1 MKLWQPSGHGQAAAA
16 VGHACHAMEWMNY
29 CWAEPEGVKLLEVY
43 PVLRCGHGRKGKAKA
58 VALELLLAAPLYAH
72 ALTE

>member
-1 MKLWQPSGHGQAAAA
+1 
-16 VGHACHAMEWMNY
+16 MEWMNY

-72 ALTE
+72 AHTE